1 MVQGFPLLFPFRIS
15 DTIARAIV
23 LSVVIR
29 GRELHAAAG
38 ALLKRT
44 GPFLANVHGINWV
57 AADKMSAHA
66 PPTACGSRAQRYWAL
81 GFSQG
86 AREIHRIQLS
96 LVPCRGWETDLAFVK
111 SVNASI
117 VDAELLSLNARIV
130 SLARVLP
137 SLAGERGLARASQKG
152 DIGFLRQCGC
162 NVWGLTYHRF
172 GFSDIRLQ
180 TDALEE
186 LYKRINSLL

>member
-38 ALLKRT
+38 ALLERT

-96 LVPCRGWETDLAFVK
+96 LVPCRGWDTDLTFVK
-111 SVNASI
+111 SVNALI
-117 VDAELLSLNARIV
+117 MVPEILCLHTGIA
-130 SLARVLP
+130 SLARDTPL
-137 SLAGERGLARASQKG
+137 LAGVRGLTRASQQG
-152 DIGFLRQCGC
+152 GIGFLRQCGG
-162 NVWGLTYHRF
+162 VV
-172 GFSDIRLQ
+172 
-180 TDALEE
+180 
-186 LYKRINSLL
+186 